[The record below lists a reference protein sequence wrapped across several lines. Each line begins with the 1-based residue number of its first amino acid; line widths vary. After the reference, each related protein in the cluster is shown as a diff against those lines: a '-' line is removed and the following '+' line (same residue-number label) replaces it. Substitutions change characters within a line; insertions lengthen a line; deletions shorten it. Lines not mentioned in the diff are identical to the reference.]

1 MNTAEA
7 CQVCGAAV
15 STANSFL
22 SDKGTLCRD
31 CFGKW
36 EVQQRAAE
44 AENVAREGARTQ
56 RAWRLGVLHGVNW
69 GVALALLA
77 GWTPMPGWLSS
88 ILIFGVLVLSYALRV
103 RSPTAFQAALAL
115 DTAGSLV
122 LLVVS
127 AWLFEGVKVVFFIIP
142 VAIALWLARL
152 TWRERDAFSKGLRL

>member
-22 SDKGTLCRD
+22 SDKGTLCSD

-36 EVQQRAAE
+36 EVQQRAADV
-44 AENVAREGARTQ
+44 ENVAREGVWTR

-69 GVALALLA
+69 GVAFALLA
-77 GWTPMPGWLSS
+77 GWTPMPGWLTS
-88 ILIFGVLVLSYALRV
+88 ILIFGVLVLSYALRI
-103 RSPTAFQAALAL
+103 RSPTAFRAALAL

-122 LLVVS
+122 LLVAS
-127 AWLFEGVKVVFFIIP
+127 AWLLEGVKIVLLVIP

-152 TWRERDAFSKGLRL
+152 TWRERDAFAKGLRL